1 MIFLYIL
8 LALLV
13 IVFLILFISLRIT
26 VKYGKETYLKIGA
39 LFFDFNLTKSDTKK
53 RKHKRKKSPKKQSK
67 KTTENKKSIISEFTE
82 GLEIS
87 DFLQLLRRLII
98 HLVDSSSGHVRV
110 RIKKLEIIVADKEP
124 DAAAL
129 IFGGVN
135 TVVSGILEYL
145 ELKTR
150 LFPLHKSR
158 IYVKCDFEKE
168 HTEAEIELWTKIR
181 IIHLVKFALKF
192 FFDFMRIKESKNNTS
207 LKGNK

>member
-1 MIFLYIL
+1 M
-8 LALLV
+8 
-13 IVFLILFISLRIT
+13 
-26 VKYGKETYLKIGA
+26 GK
-39 LFFDFNLTKSDTKK
+39 KK
-53 RKHKRKKSPKKQSK
+53 
-67 KTTENKKSIISEFTE
+67 TENKKSIISEFTE

-192 FFDFMRIKESKNNTS
+192 FFDFMRIKESKNNTFFIFS
-207 LKGNK
+207 FFFALLFRRFFSFMLSFLGIRFGKVKIKKQSSNF